1 MPFVG
6 IGVGVGRQRFASG
19 GVAPYVGLLDDYPDA
34 AAAYSLRLLKSDY
47 TGSAIKVRR
56 TNNDEMD
63 IGFDALGNLD
73 TSALLAFTG
82 TGALDNGFI
91 TKWYDQSGNGRDAT
105 QTTALNQPQIV
116 SSGSV
121 LILNG
126 KPKIDAASTR
136 FLQFSTDIATSNS
149 DYSLFM
155 TYFKNAIGNQAI
167 VLKNVANYHWLDY
180 GAVQSISGVDGV
192 SISPTF
198 SINTQYLYSC
208 ITDYNVG
215 ASIYQNNSVV
225 GTRGALT
232 ANSVS
237 SYLPSNA
244 FRSATISLQEFIYYP
259 SEQSSNRT
267 GIQGNINNFYSIY

>member
-1 MPFVG
+1 MIG
-6 IGVGVGRQRFASG
+6 IGLHIGNRVMG
-19 GVAPYVGLLDDYPDA
+19 GGGAAPFVGLLDTYPGA
-34 AAAYSLRLLKSDY
+34 AAAYSVRLLKSDY

-126 KPKIDAASTR
+126 KPKIDATSTR

-167 VLKNVANYHWLDY
+167 VLKNGSNYHWLDY
-180 GAVQSISGVDGV
+180 GASQGISGLDNII
-192 SISPTF
+192 ISPTF

-225 GTRGALT
+225 GTKGEALRG
-232 ANSVS
+232 NSAS